1 MCGKVKGTGMTQVG
15 EEKAKGKLNHFL
27 QDKEGISRWGLVTSC
42 PPLPLHVEQGETG
55 LDRRQG

>member
-1 MCGKVKGTGMTQVG
+1 MTQVG

>member
-1 MCGKVKGTGMTQVG
+1 MTQVG

-42 PPLPLHVEQGETG
+42 PPLPLHVEQRETG
-55 LDRRQG
+55 LDPWEG